1 MWAGDG
7 PAIQPSWSKPGRVL
21 VALSDTL
28 GTSVE
33 SHLTMTALKRYH
45 EVATC
50 CRLKRFWPNS
60 VNMINLSQRVKV
72 LALICSGN
80 WAFLWMRFSED
91 VAKDGHTCCVK
102 KRYKRGGVV
111 WTRYRT
117 NKRECWNASLCIIL
131 NCKASWFQILQN
143 ALNWLQVLLSA
154 SFQILYCTFHS
165 FDMFQT
171 FWRNPV
177 ESIREPNG
185 KQLQ

>member
-1 MWAGDG
+1 
-7 PAIQPSWSKPGRVL
+7 
-21 VALSDTL
+21 
-28 GTSVE
+28 
-33 SHLTMTALKRYH
+33 
-45 EVATC
+45 
-50 CRLKRFWPNS
+50 
-60 VNMINLSQRVKV
+60 MINLSQHVKV
-72 LALICSGN
+72 LASIRSGN

-131 NCKASWFQILQN
+131 NCKDSWFQILQN

-177 ESIREPNG
+177 ETYVSQMANSCSRDIQDSWDVGRTTSG
-185 KQLQ
+185 ALATF